1 MLQILRSGALILALS
16 GAALLAPGVRA
27 QDDFVRGDVDSS
39 GRFEV
44 TDAIAILRALFGGEP
59 ERIACEDAADVDD
72 SGLLAVTDAIS
83 LLEALFRGGP
93 PPAAPFPACGPD
105 PTEDGLGCE
114 AHEACRTIFTF
125 FGVPIAADAVF
136 FVIDNSTQIRRNGIF
151 ALIKTEV
158 TQALEALPKETRFA
172 IVFFDAFVIRFP
184 AGTVPATADAMTK
197 ESAKAF
203 LEAVRVGS
211 GTCPLPA
218 LIRALQYIEGSSV
231 RRPVVLH
238 MTDGGGTCM
247 GGDEWQYIQRT
258 VDEVTEANAGRARIF
273 TFGFSVV
280 SDAGRRYL
288 QDLASRNGGAFTEVQ

>member
-93 PPAAPFPACGPD
+93 APVAPFPSCGPD

-114 AHEACRTIFTF
+114 AHEACRIALTF
-125 FGVPIAADAVF
+125 FGTPIEADAVF
-136 FVIDNSTQIRRNGIF
+136 FVIDRSPQSGPNNLGRAKDE
-151 ALIKTEV
+151 AL
-158 TQALEALPKETRFA
+158 QALDALPEGTRFA
-172 IVFFDAFVIRFP
+172 LVFFDCCILRFP
-184 AGTVPATADAMTK
+184 RETVPATADPATK

-203 LEAVRVGS
+203 LESVPSGRGTCPMQALLAALDYTGPSTRRPVLLHVTDGS
-211 GTCPLPA
+211 GTCQGNNEA
-218 LIRALQYIEGSSV
+218 DYLQ
-231 RRPVVLH
+231 R
-238 MTDGGGTCM
+238 M
-247 GGDEWQYIQRT
+247 
-258 VDEVTEANAGRARIF
+258 VDEVTAANSGRARIF
-273 TFGFSVV
+273 TFGLAVF
-280 SDAGRRYL
+280 AAEARRGL
-288 QDLASRNGGAFTEVQ
+288 EDLAARNGGVFTEVP